1 MIVYK
6 RGGNL
11 IRKSNLRMTH
21 MIHRGR
27 SKDYRGHGIFD
38 FFKPAIDLVKT
49 IATNRDLAG
58 QIGKTAV
65 DVFNIGRN
73 TKNIITSLRNKK
85 AQIVQQMPE
94 AVRPA
99 VDAQLEDVLNRIN
112 KLKMG
117 TGFRRQ

>member
-1 MIVYK
+1 MVH
-6 RGGNL
+6 
-11 IRKSNLRMTH
+11 MT
-21 MIHRGR
+21 RGR
-27 SKDYRGHGIFD
+27 DYRGHGIFD

-49 IATNRDLAG
+49 IAGNRELAG

-73 TKNIITSLRNKK
+73 TKNIITSLRSKK
-85 AQIVQQMPE
+85 NQIVEKMPE

-99 VDAQLEDVLNRIN
+99 VDSQLEDVLNRIN

-117 TGFRRQ
+117 SGFRRQ